1 MTADQSQQLLQ
12 QAQIYQ
18 QQMQGIA
25 VQKETL
31 HLQLAEISSALD
43 ELDKTK
49 ETDVYK
55 ISGPLLIKTEKSDVK
70 KDLEEKKELIDV
82 KVKTL
87 EKSEQKIKVK
97 IDELRERLTK
107 SGMGS

>member
-1 MTADQSQQLLQ
+1 
-12 QAQIYQ
+12 
-18 QQMQGIA
+18 MQGIA